1 MRIQNKARFQCK
13 CKDALVHISPY
24 YLADPDHDYGF
35 TDELSV
41 CEGTVQH
48 YGYDE
53 HFRIPEE
60 GDKESTQPAKP
71 KEEPEDTENN
81 EENNSEE

>member
-1 MRIQNKARFQCK
+1 M
-13 CKDALVHISPY
+13 
-24 YLADPDHDYGF
+24 ADPDHDYGF

-60 GDKESTQPAKP
+60 ETETPTKP
-71 KEEPEDTENN
+71 KEEPEDTDNNDENN
-81 EENNSEE
+81 DSEE